1 MGLCPPKW
9 GCVPCATI
17 SLMKTY
23 VLAMAGAS
31 GQVYGVRV
39 LEELLKSAH
48 VHLVISSTALSILKG
63 ETGIDWAS
71 GSEAETQQKVR
82 DHFSTEGVS
91 YWSEHNLNA
100 PVASGSFG
108 TDGMLV
114 VPCSMKTLAGI
125 RGGYANTL
133 IERAADVTLKE
144 GRPLLLSPREMPLSA
159 VHLENMLV
167 LARLGVKIAPPM
179 PAFYHQPESLDQM
192 VDFVAGKILDAMG
205 IGHSLFRRWGEGTPS
220 SGKGTPPCDTGL

>member
-1 MGLCPPKW
+1 
-9 GCVPCATI
+9 
-17 SLMKTY
+17 MKTY

-39 LEELLKSAH
+39 LGELLKSAH

-63 ETGIDWAS
+63 ETGIDWTS
-71 GSEAETQQKVR
+71 GSETETQQKVR
-82 DHFSTEGVS
+82 DYFSTDRVS
-91 YWSEHNLNA
+91 YWSEHNMSA
-100 PVASGSFG
+100 PVASGSFR

-144 GRPLLLSPREMPLSA
+144 GRPLLLSPREMPLNA
-159 VHLENMLV
+159 IHLENMLV

-205 IGHSLFRRWGEGTPS
+205 IEHSLFRRWGEGTPP